1 MHEEELKKIG
11 LTDGEARVYL
21 ALLNLNSSTVGPI
34 AKKSKVAYSKIYEVL
49 ERLLEKGLVSHIT
62 KEKTK
67 YFQALEPER
76 LNEYVEKKKME
87 LKSSEKELEK
97 LIPLLKSH
105 LKKEKKREA
114 EIFVGEKG
122 LMTAYEILLEEAER
136 NSKLR
141 FFYIFN
147 PEYDEEVYDFFY
159 GRLNF
164 NGKKTIP
171 ILKQKKMKWLGI
183 INGKDI
189 PKKFKKYSK
198 LIVQRRANFPIPGNI
213 NITDNSVLIAIWSGE
228 PMGILIQ
235 SEETAKNFKDYF
247 DSVWKISK

>member
-49 ERLLEKGLVSHIT
+49 ERLLEKGLVSYIT

-67 YFQALEPER
+67 YFQALEPGR
-76 LNEYVEKKKME
+76 LNEYIEKKKI
-87 LKSSEKELEK
+87 ELEK
-97 LIPLLKSH
+97 NEKDLENLIPLLKSH
-105 LKKEKKREA
+105 LNKETAREA
-114 EIFVGEKG
+114 EIFVGENG
-122 LMTAYEILLEEAER
+122 LMTAHEILLEKAKEK
-136 NSKLR
+136 SKLR

-147 PEYDEEVYDFFY
+147 PEYDERVYDFFY

-171 ILKQKKMKWLGI
+171 MLKQKKMKWLGI
-183 INGKDI
+183 INGENIK
-189 PKKFKKYSK
+189 KKFKKYPK

-213 NITDNSVLIAIWSGE
+213 DITDNSVLIAVWSDD

-247 DSVWKISK
+247 DSVWKIAK